1 MKDATAKLYKIG
13 NNFTVLVRKFV
24 QIFDILILHIS
35 IFLEKQEQY
44 FYFCSANLPGFFT
57 LLPIRTNFL
66 IYSMS
71 EFEIG

>member
-1 MKDATAKLYKIG
+1 MQKLGIAI
-13 NNFTVLVRKFV
+13 FT
-24 QIFDILILHIS
+24 IS

-44 FYFCSANLPGFFT
+44 PLSSQCESPGILA

-71 EFEIG
+71 EFEISRFFCGTFL